1 VRLFN
6 LLVVLSFVALNAAF
20 PVRAASADTGVVD
33 VNMNALY
40 EAVGAEAMEA
50 APAAPEPMARPDVVR
65 LAETSSEPVRTLQL
79 LYGRGDLVV
88 SPSGRE
94 TLESWVD
101 TFVSSRDRIEI
112 LSYSGQTPESWSE
125 PSLNPGKE
133 ITTYSL
139 HESIRTSFKR
149 ALVVRDVL
157 IEQGIAENRIIMRAL
172 GPAEKGG
179 PAERVDVSL
188 MGPAD

>member
-1 VRLFN
+1 MRPFN
-6 LLVVLSFVALNAAF
+6 LLVVLSVVAANAAV
-20 PVRAASADTGVVD
+20 PARADSATSGVVE
-33 VNMNALY
+33 VNTNALY

-50 APAAPEPMARPDVVR
+50 VPAPAPMARPDVVR
-65 LAETSSEPVRTLQL
+65 LAESSSEPVRTLQI

-112 LSYSGQTPESWSE
+112 LSYSGHTPESWSE

>member
-1 VRLFN
+1 MRPFN
-6 LLVVLSFVALNAAF
+6 LLVVLSVVAANAAV
-20 PVRAASADTGVVD
+20 PARADSAASGVVE
-33 VNMNALY
+33 VNTNALY

-50 APAAPEPMARPDVVR
+50 VPAPAPMARPDVVR
-65 LAETSSEPVRTLQL
+65 LAETSSEPVRTLQI

-112 LSYSGQTPESWSE
+112 LSYSGHTPESWSE